1 MKRNVNTTGKKRLS
15 ANSNTVVVCRR
26 MLRNKTAMIGLI
38 ILIVITVLC
47 LLAPLIAPY
56 GFDQQ
61 NVTEKFQNSS
71 PQHFFGTDNLG
82 RDIFSRILYGG
93 RLTLLVGFGATGI
106 AAVIGII
113 LGAIAGYYGNK
124 IDNVIMRILD
134 IFMAVPN
141 LVLAIA
147 LAAVMGTGLKSCM
160 LAVGISAIP
169 TFARTIRGSILT
181 VKSQEYVEAAKSID
195 AGDLR
200 IIFKHVF
207 INVLSPVIVQLTLQI
222 ASAITNAAALSFLGL
237 GIVPP
242 TPEWG
247 AMLSSAR
254 AYILKYPLLCVWP
267 GMSIALV
274 VLSLNLFGDGL
285 RDALDPRLKD

>member
-1 MKRNVNTTGKKRLS
+1 MKEKVEKKRHF
-15 ANSNTVVVCRR
+15 ANSNAVVVCKRL
-26 MLRNKTAMIGLI
+26 LRNKTAMIGLI
-38 ILIVITVLC
+38 VLIIMTVMC
-47 LLAPLIAPY
+47 LAAPLIAPY
-56 GFDQQ
+56 GFDEQ
-61 NVTEKFQNSS
+61 NVMEKFSGSS
-71 PQHFFGTDNLG
+71 LNHLFGTDNLG

-113 LGAIAGYYGNK
+113 LGAVAGYYGNR

-147 LAAVMGTGLKSCM
+147 LAAVMGTGIKSCM

-181 VKSQEYVEAAKSID
+181 VKAQEYVEAAKSID

-247 AMLSSAR
+247 SMLSSAR
-254 AYILKYPLLCVWP
+254 TYILKYPMLCVWP
-267 GMSIALV
+267 GISIALV

>member
-1 MKRNVNTTGKKRLS
+1 MKEKVEKKRHF
-15 ANSNTVVVCRR
+15 ANSNAVVVCKRL
-26 MLRNKTAMIGLI
+26 LRNKTAMIGLI
-38 ILIVITVLC
+38 VLIIMTVMC
-47 LLAPLIAPY
+47 LAAPLIAPY
-56 GFDQQ
+56 GFDEQ
-61 NVTEKFQNSS
+61 NVMEKFSGSS
-71 PQHFFGTDNLG
+71 LNHLFGTDNLG

-113 LGAIAGYYGNK
+113 LGAVAEYYGNR

-147 LAAVMGTGLKSCM
+147 LAAVMGTGIKSCM

-181 VKSQEYVEAAKSID
+181 VKAQEYVEAAKSID
-195 AGDLR
+195 GGDLR

-247 AMLSSAR
+247 SMLSSAR
-254 AYILKYPLLCVWP
+254 TYILKYPMLCVWP
-267 GMSIALV
+267 GISIALV

>member
-1 MKRNVNTTGKKRLS
+1 MRKTDRLPAASRGKSTASDVVRRL
-15 ANSNTVVVCRR
+15 
-26 MLRNKTAMIGLI
+26 LRNKTAMAGLV
-38 ILIVITVLC
+38 ILLIMTAAC
-47 LLAPLIAPY
+47 MLADVIAPY
-56 GFDQQ
+56 GYDEQD
-61 NVTEKFQNSS
+61 VMIKFLA
-71 PQHFFGTDNLG
+71 PCREHIFGTDNLG

-93 RLTLLVGFGATGI
+93 RLTLLVGFAATGL

-113 LGAIAGYYGNK
+113 LGAVSGFYGGR
-124 IDNVIMRILD
+124 IDNIIMRILD

-147 LAAVMGTGLKSCM
+147 LAAVLGNGMTSCM

-169 TFARTIRGSILT
+169 TIRGPILT
-181 VKSQEYVEAAKSID
+181 VKSQEYIEAARSID
-195 AGDLR
+195 ASDGR
-200 IIFKHVF
+200 ILFRHVLV
-207 INVLSPVIVQLTLQI
+207 NVLSPVIVQLTLQI

-237 GIVPP
+237 GVLPP
-242 TPEWG
+242 NPEWG
-247 AMLSSAR
+247 AMLSAAR

-267 GMSIALV
+267 GMSIAMV

>member
-1 MKRNVNTTGKKRLS
+1 MNKATDRKKRS
-15 ANSNTVVVCRR
+15 PRRNSNAAIVWRR
-26 MLRNKTAMIGLI
+26 LLRNKTAMIGLI
-38 ILIVITVLC
+38 ILVIITLVC
-47 LLAPLIAPY
+47 LLADVFAPFGY
-56 GFDQQ
+56 DEQD
-61 NVTEKFQNSS
+61 VMSKFMG
-71 PQHFFGTDNLG
+71 PGAEHWFGTDNLG

-93 RLTLLVGFGATGI
+93 RLTLVVGFGATGI
-106 AAVIGII
+106 AAVIGTV
-113 LGAIAGYYGNK
+113 LGALAGYYGGK

-134 IFMAVPN
+134 VFMAVPN

-147 LAAVMGTGLKSCM
+147 LAAVMGTGIKSCM

-169 TFARTIRGSILT
+169 TFARTIRGPILA
-181 VKSQEYVEAAKSID
+181 VKSEEYIEAAKSVD
-195 AGDLR
+195 ASDLR

-207 INVLSPVIVQLTLQI
+207 LNVLSPVIVQLTLQI

-247 AMLSSAR
+247 SMLSSAR
-254 AYILKYPLLCVWP
+254 TYILKYPMLCVWP
-267 GMSIALV
+267 GLSIALV

>member
-1 MKRNVNTTGKKRLS
+1 MKENIDRKRHF
-15 ANSNTVVVCRR
+15 ANSNTIVVCKRL
-26 MLRNKTAMIGLI
+26 LRNKTAVIGLL
-38 ILIVITVLC
+38 ILVIMVIMC
-47 LLAPLIAPY
+47 LAAPLIAPY
-56 GFDQQ
+56 GYDEQ
-61 NVTEKFQNSS
+61 NVMEKFLGSS
-71 PQHFFGTDNLG
+71 FRHLFGTDNLG

-147 LAAVMGTGLKSCM
+147 LAAVMGTGIKSCM

-181 VKSQEYVEAAKSID
+181 VKAQEYVEAAKSID
-195 AGDLR
+195 ASDLR

-247 AMLSSAR
+247 SMLSSAR
-254 AYILKYPLLCVWP
+254 TYILKYPMLCVWP
-267 GMSIALV
+267 GISIALV